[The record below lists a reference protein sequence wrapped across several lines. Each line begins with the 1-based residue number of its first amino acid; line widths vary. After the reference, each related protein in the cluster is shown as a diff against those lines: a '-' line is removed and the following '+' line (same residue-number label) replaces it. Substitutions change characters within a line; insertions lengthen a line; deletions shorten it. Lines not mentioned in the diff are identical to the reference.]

1 METRPNLRVLPI
13 LIIVAMLAFSVR
25 LVDFASGVSSLNGS
39 AFAEEEAPS
48 DDTLQSLEPETAAG
62 DATEDGEKTMADELK
77 EAMAEE
83 EVVEELENPEW
94 RDPSYEDFEYSS
106 VTQGVLDDMAARRK
120 KLDAREKEL
129 MTREALLR
137 AAEKEIDRKFQELA
151 TLRAE
156 IESLLEQ
163 QSEEEK
169 SRIESLVKIYEGMK
183 PKDAARIFDTLDLD
197 VLLSVMSRMSER
209 RLSPIL
215 AAMNPE
221 RARTITI
228 MLAEEKKLP
237 ELPTPTQQRL

>member
-1 METRPNLRVLPI
+1 
-13 LIIVAMLAFSVR
+13 
-25 LVDFASGVSSLNGS
+25 
-39 AFAEEEAPS
+39 
-48 DDTLQSLEPETAAG
+48 
-62 DATEDGEKTMADELK
+62 MADELK